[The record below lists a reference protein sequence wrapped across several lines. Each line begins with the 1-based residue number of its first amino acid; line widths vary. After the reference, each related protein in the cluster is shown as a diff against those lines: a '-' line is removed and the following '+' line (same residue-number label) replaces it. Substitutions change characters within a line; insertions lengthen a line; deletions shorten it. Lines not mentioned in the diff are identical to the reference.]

1 MKSLRKRNGIPQLSL
16 GMTADV
22 RGKLPSTAGW
32 QPALPGVPR
41 SMVFPSPFLPH
52 DLHFSL

>member
-1 MKSLRKRNGIPQLSL
+1 MKSLRKRNGIPRLSL